1 MSTHLH
7 MKPRS
12 RFWRWTR
19 NALIVSFSLHVIAGI
34 VAAFIVAYRLSNKPQ
49 AQFQGDPPPRPSLQP
64 RKMEMRVKVQD
75 LQRRSSR
82 PRLQPRMVAMAPS
95 QIAIPEI
102 KKDPNAKRT
111 KVARDV
117 ATMGISGFGA
127 GIGGGLGDGF
137 GGGMGGGL
145 PMLMADRCTP
155 QDRARRLQLGGA
167 KGGTEQAIIKG
178 LKWLKSTQNPD
189 GSWGKSRHIGMT
201 GLALLAYLGHCETP
215 ESPEFG
221 QNVRK
226 GIMYL
231 LNQGKDGGNL
241 VGGGHSGV
249 YEHAIATYALAEAYT
264 LTRMGEIVP
273 VLQPAVN
280 RIIAGMN
287 SSQGWLYGY
296 AGGDMD
302 ISVSGWQ
309 IQALKAA
316 WLTGLTM
323 PGLEECLDK
332 AIQGMLASQHPSGEW
347 KYRRSYGNPQP
358 TLTGVG
364 VLCLQFW
371 KQGKTPQAEK
381 GIAHLAERAGSLS
394 YSNGKVSLYDWYYST
409 QACFQHGGQA
419 WGRWNSGF
427 STEVLR
433 NQSPDGSW
441 RGEAGGQTD
450 QHAGADGLTYRSC
463 LCILMLEVYY
473 RYLPSL
479 G

>member
-1 MSTHLH
+1 MNTHLH
-7 MKPRS
+7 LKPRS

-19 NALIVSFSLHVIAGI
+19 NALITSLVIHVIAGI

-75 LQRRSSR
+75 LQRRSAR
-82 PRLQPRMVAMAPS
+82 PRLQPRMIAMAPS

-117 ATMGISGFGA
+117 ASLGISGFGA

-145 PMLMADRCTP
+145 PMLMADRCSP
-155 QDRARRLQLGGA
+155 QDRSRRLQLGGA
-167 KGGTEQAIIKG
+167 KAGTEGAILKG
-178 LKWLKSTQNPD
+178 LRWLQKSQNAD
-189 GSWGKSRHIGMT
+189 GSWGKSRKIAMT

-221 QNVRK
+221 QTVRK

-231 LNQGKDGGNL
+231 VGQGKDRGNFI
-241 VGGGHSGV
+241 GSGHSGV

-273 VLQPAVN
+273 VLEPAVQ
-280 RIIAGMN
+280 RIIQGMN
-287 SSQGWLYGY
+287 GQDGWVYSY
-296 AGGDMD
+296 ASGDLD
-302 ISVSGWQ
+302 VSVSGWQ

-316 WLTGLTM
+316 WLTGLNISD
-323 PGLEECLDK
+323 LEPCLDR
-332 AIQGMLASQHPSGEW
+332 AMRGILASQHPSGDW
-347 KYRRSYGNPQP
+347 KYRRSYDRPKT

-371 KQGKTPQAEK
+371 KHGKTKQAEL
-381 GIAHLAERAGSLS
+381 GVARIVERAGEMS
-394 YSNGKVSLYDWYYST
+394 YSKGGVSLYDWYYSA

-419 WGRWNSGF
+419 WGRFNSAF

-433 NQSPDGSW
+433 NQNPDGSW
-441 RGEAGGQTD
+441 RQEGGGQTD
-450 QHAGADGLTYRSC
+450 QHGGADGLTYRTC

-473 RYLPSL
+473 RYLPSF